1 MSLKNG
7 NFMYKEA
14 WDKIVDARYIVIVS
28 HIHPDGDT
36 IGSTLA
42 LYSALKET
50 GKKVALFNATKDELP
65 REFCFLDG
73 YSKIQG
79 KLPKF
84 FDLLVSCDSASFD
97 RLGVK
102 CGDYDIVNIDH
113 HKSNTNFG
121 DINLVFSEASSAG
134 VVVYNLL
141 KNNNIKISK
150 KTAMALYTSVAD
162 DTGFFR
168 YGNIDAKTFK
178 IASEL
183 IEFGADPKKVADEVN
198 SSVSLAKTRLI
209 AYMLRNFELDCDATI
224 ASIIFDEATLEA
236 TGAKRS
242 DTKNIISML
251 RNIVNVKVALMV
263 LEVKNGCKISL
274 RSDGKIDVSKISA
287 IYDGGGHKG
296 AAGFN
301 VKSSNL
307 SITRNEIIDLIKRE
321 YEKKE

>member
-1 MSLKNG
+1 
-7 NFMYKEA
+7 MYKEA
-14 WDKIVDARYIVIVS
+14 WNKILNARYIVIIS

-42 LYSALKET
+42 LYNVLKEQ
-50 GKKVALFNATKDELP
+50 GKKVALFNATCDELP
-65 REFCFLDG
+65 REFGFLDG
-73 YSKIQG
+73 FSKIQG

-84 FDLLVSCDSASFD
+84 FDLVVSCDSASFD

-102 CGDYDIVNIDH
+102 RGDYDIVNIDH
-113 HKSNTNFG
+113 HKSNKNFG
-121 DINLVFSEASSAG
+121 NINLVFSEASSAG
-134 VVVYNLL
+134 VVVFNLL
-141 KNNNIKISK
+141 KKNNINISK
-150 KTAMALYTSVAD
+150 KTAMALYTSIAD

-168 YGNIDAKTFK
+168 YGSVDAKTFK

-183 IEFGADPKKVADEVN
+183 IESGADPKKVADEVK

-209 AYMLRNFELDCDATI
+209 AYMLRNFELNFDATI
-224 ASIIFDEATLEA
+224 ASIIFDEAILEA

-274 RSDGKIDVSKISA
+274 RSDGDIDVSKISA

-301 VKSSNL
+301 VKSSDL
-307 SITRNEIIDLIKRE
+307 RATCKEILDLLKR
-321 YEKKE
+321 